1 MVGMIPSANQTTSGT
16 LNVMGD
22 LAIVSES
29 NVPSTKSNASTKNL
43 VLWDTS
49 NPATPREVQRFAGV
63 VRWLEDDRDFIYVL
77 NSDGLWVLS
86 APEEKQTDFSNS
98 YGGG

>member
-1 MVGMIPSANQTTSGT
+1 
-16 LNVMGD
+16 

-63 VRWLEDDRDFIYVL
+63 VRWLEDDRNFIYVL
-77 NSDGLWVLS
+77 NGDGLWVLS
-86 APEEKQTDFSNS
+86 PPEEDEPSSS
-98 YGGG
+98 Y